1 VTTAETEAAGVPDGR
16 SARSAKTREAI
27 ADSLLDLL
35 TEGNLQPT
43 AREIAARAQV
53 SLRSVYVHFDDLEDL
68 YCVVATRQF
77 ARVAPMLDP
86 VPTDGPV
93 RDRAEALVRRRIRL
107 YSHFGAVGRA
117 TERQAPFSPTL
128 GRIVRDARERSR
140 REVERVF
147 ATELAALDEMRRARA
162 LAILDV
168 LTGGRAWETLRET
181 HDLSVDDSVAALV
194 DSIVAELTRT
204 T

>member
-1 VTTAETEAAGVPDGR
+1 
-16 SARSAKTREAI
+16 
-27 ADSLLDLL
+27 
-35 TEGNLQPT
+35 
-43 AREIAARAQV
+43 AQV

-77 ARVAPMLDP
+77 ARIAPMLDP
-86 VPTDGPV
+86 VPTDGSV
-93 RDRAEALVRRRIRL
+93 HERAEALVRRRIRL

-117 TERQAPFSPTL
+117 TQRQAPFSPTL
-128 GRIVRDARERSR
+128 GRIPRDARERSR

-147 ATELAALDEMRRARA
+147 AKELAALDERRRASV

-168 LTGGRAWETLRET
+168 LTSGRSWETLHDT
-181 HDLSVDDSVAALV
+181 HALNIDDAVASLV
-194 DSIVAELTRT
+194 DTIAAELTRT